1 MTEINTREIDPLE
14 ATCPACLAD
23 PGQPC
28 IATSSDLPR
37 EHLHRLR
44 GLAAAERLTRC
55 DTCTGSGWEP
65 SGGGPQSPNLIVCP
79 VCVAMPFAACTEGGE
94 AREYHEVRNR
104 AAAAGLGP
112 CGACDGI
119 GWRPE
124 GPSDLRERP

>member
-1 MTEINTREIDPLE
+1 MTIEIGPLS
-14 ATCPACLAD
+14 ATCPACLAA

-44 GLAAAERLTRC
+44 GLAAAPRLARC
-55 DTCTGSGWEP
+55 GECAGGGWEL
-65 SGGGPQSPNLIVCP
+65 SRVGSAAPNAIGCP
-79 VCVAMPFAACTEGGE
+79 VCAAAPFAACTEGGE
-94 AREYHEVRNR
+94 MREYHEVRVR
-104 AAAAGLGP
+104 AAAAGLGL

-124 GPSDLRERP
+124 DRP